1 MAAPFAFAIPAHD
14 RKLIPDGR
22 FSGTMSWVMAIM
34 LFLTLLA
41 AAAAISLGNAASQ
54 GSDTLASEATVQLLD
69 PDPVAR
75 AAQQK
80 AVAETLRQ
88 TPGVAAVT
96 VVPEAESRKLIE
108 PWLGDAANDADIP
121 VPALIDVRFDRPP
134 TAATLKQVQ
143 QRLRRVSQTARIDS
157 HASWMAPF
165 VALMQSLFLLTLG
178 VMLLLLLATAATVVL
193 SVRGALN
200 THRTTIEI
208 MHMMGSTDLQ
218 AARLF
223 QRRVA
228 LDALFG
234 GMIGLLV
241 AVLVLWLLGN
251 QFSVLEPGLLADA
264 GMPLYGWMLLVL
276 IPVGVAALAMLTARW
291 TVLSALKKII

>member
-54 GSDTLASEATVQLLD
+54 GSDTLGSEATVQILASD
-69 PDPVAR
+69 PATR

-80 AVAETLRQ
+80 SLTDQLRR
-88 TPGVAAVT
+88 TPGILSVT
-96 VVPEAESRKLIE
+96 AVPEAESRKLIE
-108 PWLGDAANDADIP
+108 PWLGDAADDADIP
-121 VPALIDVRFDRPP
+121 VPALIDVRFEGPP
-134 TAATLKQVQ
+134 SANALKVVQ
-143 QRLRRVSQTARIDS
+143 QNLRRIAPSARIDS

-165 VALMQSLFLLTLG
+165 VALMQTLFLLALS

-208 MHMMGSTDLQ
+208 MHMMGSTDIQ

-234 GMIGLLV
+234 GMIGLGA
-241 AVLVLWLLGN
+241 AVLVLWLLGSR
-251 QFSVLEPGLLADA
+251 FAALEPGLLADA
-264 GMPLYGWMLLVL
+264 GMPLYGWLLL
-276 IPVGVAALAMLTARW
+276 AIIPVGVAALAMLTARW

>member
-41 AAAAISLGNAASQ
+41 AAAAITVGNAASQ
-54 GSDTLASEATVQLLD
+54 GSEELASDATVQLLD
-69 PDPVAR
+69 PDPAER
-75 AAQQK
+75 AAQQ
-80 AVAETLRQ
+80 ARVAKILR
-88 TPGVAAVT
+88 TTKGVTDVVA
-96 VVPEAESRKLIE
+96 VPESEARALLE
-108 PWLGDAANDADIP
+108 PWLDDDAVDADLP
-121 VPALIDVRFDRPP
+121 VPALIDVSFSAPP
-134 TAATLKQVQ
+134 SKALLSRLQSSLARTAPGI
-143 QRLRRVSQTARIDS
+143 RIDS
-157 HASWMAPF
+157 HASWMEPF
-165 VALMQSLFLLTLG
+165 VALMQTVLLLALG
-178 VMLLLLLATAATVVL
+178 VLVLLLLATAATVVL

-200 THRTTIEI
+200 THRSTIEI

-234 GMIGLLV
+234 GLVGLL
-241 AVLVLWLLGN
+241 AAILVLWLL
-251 QFSVLEPGLLADA
+251 SSRLAALEPGLLAGA
-264 GMPLYGWMLLVL
+264 GMPLYGWLLLVL
-276 IPVGVAALAMLTARW
+276 IPIAVAGLAMLTARW

>member
-22 FSGTMSWVMAIM
+22 FSGTMPWVMAIM

-41 AAAAISLGNAASQ
+41 AAAAITLGDAARTS
-54 GSDTLASEATVQLLD
+54 GANLASEATVQVIDTD
-69 PDPVAR
+69 P
-75 AAQQK
+75 AAQQALQASISK
-80 AVAETLRQ
+80 WLRTQ
-88 TPGVAAVT
+88 PNVDSVD
-96 VVPEAESRKLIE
+96 VVPEEKSRALLE
-108 PWLGDAANDADIP
+108 ETLQDSLENSGIP
-121 VPALIDVRFDRPP
+121 VPLLIDISFKQPP
-134 TAATLKQVQ
+134 STEALRSLSKGLKRISPQSQV
-143 QRLRRVSQTARIDS
+143 SS
-157 HASWMAPF
+157 HASWMEPF
-165 VALMQSLFLLTLG
+165 VALMQTLFLLALS

-200 THRTTIEI
+200 THRSTIEI
-208 MHMMGSTDLQ
+208 MHMMGSTDIQ

-234 GMIGLLV
+234 GLVGLITAL
-241 AVLVLWLLGN
+241 LVLWLLSSR
-251 QFSVLEPGLLADA
+251 FAALEPGLLADA
-264 GMPLYGWMLLVL
+264 GMPLYGWLLLVV
-276 IPVGVAALAMLTARW
+276 IPVAVAGLAMLTARW

>member
-41 AAAAISLGNAASQ
+41 AAAAIAIGNAASQ
-54 GSDTLASEATVQLLD
+54 GGTELARDATVQLVDTD
-69 PDPVAR
+69 PAER
-75 AAQQK
+75 AAQQARIAK
-80 AVAETLRQ
+80 QLRSM
-88 TPGVAAVT
+88 PGVSDVRP
-96 VVPEAESRKLIE
+96 VPERESRALLE
-108 PWLGDAANDADIP
+108 PWLGDAASDADIP
-121 VPALIDVRFDRPP
+121 VPALIDVSFVAPP
-134 TAATLKQVQ
+134 TKTQLSRLQTTLAA
-143 QRLRRVSQTARIDS
+143 SAPGIRIDS
-157 HASWMAPF
+157 HASWMEPF
-165 VALMQSLFLLTLG
+165 VALMQTMFLLALG
-178 VMLLLLLATAATVVL
+178 VVLLLLLATAATVVL

-200 THRTTIEI
+200 THRSTIEI

-234 GMIGLLV
+234 GMVGLL
-241 AVLVLWLLGN
+241 AAILILWLLGSR
-251 QFSVLEPGLLADA
+251 FAALEPGLLAEA
-264 GMPLYGWMLLVL
+264 GMPLYGWLLLVL
-276 IPVGVAALAMLTARW
+276 IPVAVAGLAMFTARW
-291 TVLSALKKII
+291 TVLSALKKML

>member
-41 AAAAISLGNAASQ
+41 AAAAIAIGNAASQ
-54 GSDTLASEATVQLLD
+54 GGTELARDATVQLVDTD
-69 PDPVAR
+69 PAERASQQAR
-75 AAQQK
+75 IAKQ
-80 AVAETLRQ
+80 LRSM
-88 TPGVAAVT
+88 PGVSDVRP
-96 VVPEAESRKLIE
+96 VPERESRALLE
-108 PWLGDAANDADIP
+108 PWLGDAARDADIP
-121 VPALIDVRFDRPP
+121 VPALIDVSFVAPP
-134 TAATLKQVQ
+134 TKTQLGRLQTSLAA
-143 QRLRRVSQTARIDS
+143 SAPGIRIDS
-157 HASWMAPF
+157 HASWMEPF
-165 VALMQSLFLLTLG
+165 VALMQTMFLLALG
-178 VMLLLLLATAATVVL
+178 VVLLLLLATAATVVL

-200 THRTTIEI
+200 THRSTIEI

-234 GMIGLLV
+234 GMVGLL
-241 AVLVLWLLGN
+241 AAILTLWLLGSR
-251 QFSVLEPGLLADA
+251 FAALEPGLLAEA
-264 GMPLYGWMLLVL
+264 GMPLYGWLVLVL
-276 IPVGVAALAMLTARW
+276 IPVAVAGLAMFTARW
-291 TVLSALKKII
+291 TVLSALKKML

>member
-54 GSDTLASEATVQLLD
+54 GSNTLASEATVQLLD
-69 PDPVAR
+69 PDPAAR

-80 AVAETLRQ
+80 LVAETLRQ

-96 VVPEAESRKLIE
+96 VVPESESRKLIE

-121 VPALIDVRFDRPP
+121 VPALIDVRFDSPP
-134 TAATLKQVQ
+134 TAATLTQVQ
-143 QRLRRVSQTARIDS
+143 QSLRRVSQTARIDS

-165 VALMQSLFLLTLG
+165 VALMQTLFLLTLG

-234 GMIGLLV
+234 GMIGLLA

-251 QFSVLEPGLLADA
+251 QFSALEPGLLADA
-264 GMPLYGWMLLVL
+264 GMPLYGWGLLVL

>member
-41 AAAAISLGNAASQ
+41 AAAAIAIGNAASQ
-54 GSDTLASEATVQLLD
+54 GGTELARDATVQLVDTD
-69 PDPVAR
+69 PAERAVQQAR
-75 AAQQK
+75 IAKQ
-80 AVAETLRQ
+80 LRSM
-88 TPGVAAVT
+88 PGVSDVRP
-96 VVPEAESRKLIE
+96 VPERESRALLE
-108 PWLGDAANDADIP
+108 PWLGDAASDADIP
-121 VPALIDVRFDRPP
+121 VPALIDVSFVAPP
-134 TAATLKQVQ
+134 TKTQLSRLQTTLAA
-143 QRLRRVSQTARIDS
+143 SAPGIRIDS
-157 HASWMAPF
+157 HASWMEPF
-165 VALMQSLFLLTLG
+165 VALMQTMFLLALG
-178 VMLLLLLATAATVVL
+178 VVLLLLLATAATVVL

-200 THRTTIEI
+200 THRSTIEI

-234 GMIGLLV
+234 GMVGLL
-241 AVLVLWLLGN
+241 AAILILWLLGSR
-251 QFSVLEPGLLADA
+251 FAALEPGLLAEA
-264 GMPLYGWMLLVL
+264 GMPLYGWLLLVL
-276 IPVGVAALAMLTARW
+276 IPVAVAGLAMFTARW
-291 TVLSALKKII
+291 TVLSALKKML

>member
-54 GSDTLASEATVQLLD
+54 GSDTLGSEATVQLLD
-69 PDPVAR
+69 PDPAAR
-75 AAQQK
+75 AAQQRS
-80 AVAETLRQ
+80 VAETLRQ

-96 VVPEAESRKLIE
+96 VVPETESRKLIE

-234 GMIGLLV
+234 GMIGLLA

-251 QFSVLEPGLLADA
+251 QFSALEPGLLADA
-264 GMPLYGWMLLVL
+264 GMPLYGWVLLVL

>member
-54 GSDTLASEATVQLLD
+54 GSDTLGSEATVQILA
-69 PDPVAR
+69 PDPATR

-80 AVAETLRQ
+80 SVAGQLRR
-88 TPGVAAVT
+88 TPGILSAT
-96 VVPEAESRKLIE
+96 EVPEAESRKLIE
-108 PWLGDAANDADIP
+108 PWLGDAADDADIP
-121 VPALIDVRFDRPP
+121 VPAIIDVRFEGPP
-134 TAATLKQVQ
+134 SANALKLVQ
-143 QRLRRVSQTARIDS
+143 QNLHRIAPSARIDS

-165 VALMQSLFLLTLG
+165 VALMQTLFLLALS

-208 MHMMGSTDLQ
+208 MHMMGSTDIQ

-234 GMIGLLV
+234 GMVGLGA
-241 AVLVLWLLGN
+241 AVLVLWLLGSR
-251 QFSVLEPGLLADA
+251 FSALEPGLLADA
-264 GMPLYGWMLLVL
+264 GMPLYGWLLL
-276 IPVGVAALAMLTARW
+276 AIIPVGVAALAMLTARW